1 MARSKYAR
9 RAADEWRRKA
19 LQGSKTFGIAMD
31 LGGLDDLL
39 ADMQGEVDEA
49 IRPVAQAAAQVL
61 YERVKINVRALGRS
75 TGNLDRSIYQA
86 YSPEKSVDGQ
96 RAEYHVSW
104 NHRTAPHGHLV
115 EWGYLQ
121 RYRYYRGNDGR
132 VRPMVRPGMDGKRP
146 PGRKASQAQ
155 KDAYYVT
162 LPTPIQVPGKA
173 FIRSAE
179 SSLTEAQKAAEAEL
193 WRRLFEQGA
202 YGGA

>member
-1 MARSKYAR
+1 MASR
-9 RAADEWRRKA
+9 RDLRKQA
-19 LQGSKTFGIAMD
+19 LQGNKTFGIAVD
-31 LGGLDDLL
+31 LDGLDSLL
-39 ADMQGEVDEA
+39 ADLGADVDA
-49 IRPVAQAAAQVL
+49 AVRPVAQAAAQVL

-75 TGNLDRSIYQA
+75 TGNLERSIYQA
-86 YSPEKSVDGQ
+86 FSPEKSVEGQ

-132 VRPMVRPGMDGKRP
+132 VRPMVRPGMDGKKP

-162 LPTPIQVPGKA
+162 LPSPIQVPGKA

-179 SSLTEAQKAAEAEL
+179 SSLAEAQKAAEAEL

>member
-1 MARSKYAR
+1 MASR
-9 RAADEWRRKA
+9 RDLRKQA
-19 LQGSKTFGIAMD
+19 LQGNKTFGIAVDLDGLDSMLAD
-31 LGGLDDLL
+31 LGG
-39 ADMQGEVDEA
+39 EVDA
-49 IRPVAQAAAQVL
+49 AVRPVAQAAAQVL

-75 TGNLDRSIYQA
+75 TGNLERSIYQA
-86 YSPEKSVDGQ
+86 FSPEKSVEGQ

-132 VRPMVRPGMDGKRP
+132 VRPMVRPGMDGKKP
-146 PGRKASQAQ
+146 PGRRASQEQ

-162 LPTPIQVPGKA
+162 LSTPIQVPGKA

-179 SSLTEAQKAAEAEL
+179 SSLAEAQKAAEAEL
-193 WRRLFEQGA
+193 WRRLFEKGA
-202 YGGA
+202 YGGT

>member
-1 MARSKYAR
+1 MASR
-9 RAADEWRRKA
+9 RDLRKQA
-19 LQGSKTFGIAMD
+19 LQGNKTFGIAVD
-31 LGGLDDLL
+31 LDGLDSLL
-39 ADMQGEVDEA
+39 ADLGADVDA
-49 IRPVAQAAAQVL
+49 AVRPVAQAAAQVL

-75 TGNLDRSIYQA
+75 TGNLERSIYQA
-86 YSPEKSVDGQ
+86 FSPEKSVEGQ

-132 VRPMVRPGMDGKRP
+132 VRPMVRPGMDGKKP
-146 PGRKASQAQ
+146 PGRRASQAQ

-179 SSLTEAQKAAEAEL
+179 SSLAEAQKAAEAEL
-193 WRRLFEQGA
+193 WRRLFEKGA

>member
-1 MARSKYAR
+1 MASR
-9 RAADEWRRKA
+9 RDLRKQA
-19 LQGSKTFGIAMD
+19 LQGNKTFGIAVDLDGLDSLLAD
-31 LGGLDDLL
+31 LGG
-39 ADMQGEVDEA
+39 EVDA
-49 IRPVAQAAAQVL
+49 AVRPVAQAAAQVL

-75 TGNLDRSIYQA
+75 TGNLERSIYQA
-86 YSPEKSVDGQ
+86 FSPEKSVEGQ

-132 VRPMVRPGMDGKRP
+132 VRPMVRPGMDGKKP
-146 PGRKASQAQ
+146 PGRRASQAQ

-179 SSLTEAQKAAEAEL
+179 SSLAEAQKAAEAEL
-193 WRRLFEQGA
+193 WRRLFEKGA